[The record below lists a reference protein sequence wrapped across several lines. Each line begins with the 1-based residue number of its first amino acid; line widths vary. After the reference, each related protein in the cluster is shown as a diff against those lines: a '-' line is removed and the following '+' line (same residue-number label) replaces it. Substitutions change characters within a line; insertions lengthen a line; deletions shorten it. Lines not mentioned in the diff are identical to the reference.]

1 MTIDTVDTR
10 SGKPAAAE
18 ETIRRFAAAA
28 HAAYAADPGPGGV
41 EKIRAL
47 LEPVLRD
54 KAVVAR
60 YLGPDNE
67 ETRTPI
73 YEDPEF
79 GFVVLAH
86 VYKGVANAPPH
97 DHGPT
102 WAIYGQATGVTE
114 MTEWKLVKAPAGD
127 EPGQASPV
135 KTYMLEPGMAVAYQT
150 GQLHSPKRNGDTRL
164 IRIEGSDL
172 MKVKRKAFKPA

>member
-1 MTIDTVDTR
+1 M
-10 SGKPAAAE
+10 A
-18 ETIRRFAAAA
+18 RFAAAA

-54 KAVVAR
+54 RAVVAR
-60 YLGPDNE
+60 YLGPDND

-73 YEDPEF
+73 YTDREF

-114 MTEWKLVKAPAGD
+114 MTEWKLEKAPTDD
-127 EPGQASPV
+127 EPGLASPV
-135 KTYMLEPGMAVAYQT
+135 RTYNMDPGMAVAYQK
-150 GQLHSPKRNGDTRL
+150 GQLHSPRRAGDTRL